1 MAFDWLTEFHHDL
14 EKEPDYNEKA
24 LAAYRLGM
32 RGKGSIAGIKIEPGA
47 NCCEAARNLPEGK
60 IYGAQEVPSL
70 PLPGCPQGR
79 RCACVYRPAMNYQTK
94 KAG

>member
-1 MAFDWLTEFHHDL
+1 MAFDWLNEFHHEL

-47 NCCEAARNLPEGK
+47 SCCEAARNLPEGK

-70 PLPGCPQGR
+70 PLPGCSQGR

>member
-47 NCCEAARNLPEGK
+47 NCCEAARNLPEGAAAA
-60 IYGAQEVPSL
+60 GLSSGTALRLCLS
-70 PLPGCPQGR
+70 PGDELSDEEGR
-79 RCACVYRPAMNYQTK
+79 VGRGFAST
-94 KAG
+94 

>member
-1 MAFDWLTEFHHDL
+1 MAFDWLTEFHHEL

-60 IYGAQEVPSL
+60 IYSAQEVPSL

-79 RCACVYRPAMNYQTK
+79 RCPCVYRPAMNYQTK